1 MQHVL
6 QFEAAATKV
15 AAVLA
20 ERDVISFRQSWCGGA
35 GEIVGT
41 TAQGREIRVPLSR
54 DLADELHQAV
64 GETIA
69 RFLRGNVKG
78 SLVVPDK
85 PIGESRF
92 ASETMSRLA

>member
-1 MQHVL
+1 MHTL
-6 QFEAAATKV
+6 HFSADATKV

-20 ERDVISFRQSWCGGA
+20 ERDIISVRQSWCGGT
-35 GEIVGT
+35 GEIIGT
-41 TAQGREIRVPLSR
+41 TAQGREVRVQLDR
-54 DLADELHQAV
+54 DTADGLHRAI

>member
-1 MQHVL
+1 MHTL
-6 QFEAAATKV
+6 HFSADATKV
-15 AAVLA
+15 ASVLA
-20 ERDVISFRQSWCGGA
+20 ERDMLSFRQSWCGGA

-41 TAQGREIRVPLSR
+41 TARGREVRVQLDR
-54 DLADELHQAV
+54 DLADELHRAV

-78 SLVVPDK
+78 TIVVPDK
-85 PIGESRF
+85 PVEESRF